1 MEEIVK
7 DTCLYMHTRK
17 SDGRIFYIGIG
28 DKDRPTE
35 KRGRNTH
42 WYNTVNKHDYN
53 VTIILEGLTW
63 KRACEL
69 EVFMIAF
76 YGREDKV
83 GGCLVNK
90 TDGGEGHKNPS
101 EEARRA
107 NGDSKRK
114 SQELYIEQCKEIH
127 NDVYDY
133 SKVKYVTNTKKVTI
147 ICKEHGEF
155 KQDAGAHLVGHG
167 CWKCANK
174 KSKERQ
180 LKVQELFIEQC
191 NEVHGDT
198 YDYSKVVY
206 KGHTK
211 KVTIICK
218 EHGEFKQDASKHLVG
233 QGCKEC
239 SKKKQAD
246 KKRKNQELL
255 IKQFKEVHG
264 DVYDYSKVVYK
275 SAHTKIIITCK
286 NHGDFLQTPTS
297 HRNGTNCP
305 ICVNMGT
312 PKLTDDE
319 VRWIRKNFI
328 QRDKV
333 YGLNPIAKKFNVS
346 NFLISRVVSGES
358 YKHVQY

>member
-114 SQELYIEQCKEIH
+114 AQELYIEQCKEIH

-155 KQDAGAHLVGHG
+155 
-167 CWKCANK
+167 
-174 KSKERQ
+174 
-180 LKVQELFIEQC
+180 EQA
-191 NEVHGDT
+191 
-198 YDYSKVVY
+198 
-206 KGHTK
+206 
-211 KVTIICK
+211 
-218 EHGEFKQDASKHLVG
+218 ASKHLVG

-239 SKKKQAD
+239 SKKEQAD

-255 IKQFKEVHG
+255 IQQFKEVHG

-333 YGLNPIAKKFNVS
+333 YGINPIAKKFNVS